1 MSAHIT
7 PNDLQRLSLPQLHAL
22 LNDLQAQAGSTAAG
36 SQAHHDALRAIQMVR
51 QMIAIRRM
59 PRPGF

>member
-7 PNDLQRLSLPQLHAL
+7 LNDLQRLSLPQLHAL
-22 LNDLQAQAGSTAAG
+22 LNDLQAQAGSTVAG
-36 SQAHHDALRAIQMVR
+36 SSQHNDTLRAIQMVR

-59 PRPGF
+59 ARPGF